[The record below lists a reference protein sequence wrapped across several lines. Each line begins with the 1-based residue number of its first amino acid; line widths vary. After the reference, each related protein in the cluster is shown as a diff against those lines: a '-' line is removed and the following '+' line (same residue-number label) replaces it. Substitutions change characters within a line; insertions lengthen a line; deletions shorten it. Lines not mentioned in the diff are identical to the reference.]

1 MSSYLKLL
9 KSLGTYVDVAR
20 DIYNYIPDNPNT
32 LGETPGTVIDQYLP
46 NLDNKGIVEETE
58 SSDWF
63 QNGEALT
70 YPQDLFS
77 VGNQAYVFFIV
88 RDPTLDNSQILK
100 RIGLY
105 MPPEIKA

>member
-46 NLDNKGIVEETE
+46 NLDNKGIV
-58 SSDWF
+58 
-63 QNGEALT
+63 
-70 YPQDLFS
+70 
-77 VGNQAYVFFIV
+77 
-88 RDPTLDNSQILK
+88 
-100 RIGLY
+100 
-105 MPPEIKA
+105 